1 MLAYSVCED
10 LSKLIDIWLVFA
22 GDNETWREVVKHR
35 KNCEICL
42 ENNKQWI
49 TKHTLEA
56 KHGENDQKPENE
68 LTGINA
74 VYAAVQNGWKRTIAP
89 MPELGMNS

>member
-22 GDNETWREVVKHR
+22 GDNETWREVIKHR
-35 KNCEICL
+35 LNCTTCQ
-42 ENNKQWI
+42 ENNNQWI
-49 TKHTLEA
+49 TKHILEA

-74 VYAAVQNGWKRTIAP
+74 VYAAVQSGWKRTIAP
-89 MPELGMNS
+89 TPASDERS